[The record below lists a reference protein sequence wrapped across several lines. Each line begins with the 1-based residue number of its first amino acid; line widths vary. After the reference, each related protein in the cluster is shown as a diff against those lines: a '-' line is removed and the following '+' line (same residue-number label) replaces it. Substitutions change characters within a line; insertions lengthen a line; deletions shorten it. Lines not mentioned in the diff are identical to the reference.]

1 MDPFV
6 FIFSVFL
13 IILGLGILRN
23 WTVTEVKE
31 LSYSII
37 IACRNEE
44 KNLPRL
50 FDSLSNLN
58 YPKDKFEIIIV
69 DDASSDN
76 SSQMIKSFC
85 EEQINTSSFEL
96 NEKSKEYLGKKAA
109 LKLAVEKAKFEILL
123 FTDAD
128 CFPKKDWINSYNNY
142 FTDRT
147 GFVVGSYEEI
157 NAGYFRRFC
166 NQLSSAIYACTIGLG
181 FPFSAAGGNM
191 AVRKKVFEQVN
202 GYETIKQHIA
212 GDDKQL
218 LNLIKDTSWEIRYNP
233 EVLVSTEADLTNS
246 HHRDK
251 RKYGKF
257 EMSSPLFKVFTLLI
271 FLFYLYLPFRII
283 LMQEWLNFFSYYL
296 GGILFWS
303 ANLIK
308 HNFKFKPLDL
318 IFIVIY
324 PYYII
329 YYSILGLSG
338 NWKWKN

>member
-6 FIFSVFL
+6 FIFSIFL

-23 WTVTEVKE
+23 WTVTDVKE

-44 KNLPRL
+44 QNLPRL

-69 DDASSDN
+69 DDASTDN
-76 SSQMIKSFC
+76 SYNLIKSFC
-85 EEQINTSSFEL
+85 DEQPNATSFQL
-96 NEKSKEYLGKKAA
+96 KEKSKEYLGKKAA
-109 LKLAVEKAKFEILL
+109 LKLAAEKAKFEILL

-128 CFPKKDWINSYNNY
+128 CFPQRDWINSYNNY
-142 FTDRT
+142 FTDKT
-147 GFVVGSYEEI
+147 GFVAGSYEEI
-157 NAGYFRRFC
+157 NAGSFRRFR
-166 NQLSSAIYACTIGLG
+166 NQISSAIYACTIGLG

-191 AVRKKVFEQVN
+191 AVRKETFEQVN
-202 GYETIKQHIA
+202 GYEKIKQNIA

-218 LNLIKDTSWEIRYNP
+218 LNLIKNTAWEIKYNP
-233 EVLVSTEADLTNS
+233 EILVLTEADFSDPN
-246 HHRDK
+246 HREK

-257 EMSSPLFKVFTLLI
+257 GMSTPLFQVFSIMI
-271 FLFYLYLPFRII
+271 FLFYLYLPFRIFI
-283 LMQEWLNFFSYYL
+283 MQEWLNFFSYFL

-308 HNFKFKPLDL
+308 HNFKFVLLDF